1 MAVTSR
7 YRPPLFGYG
16 LGSTSTTPRQRVS
29 AASATVLSAVVADA
43 AGLDLVSLSDHPYR
57 GERLDA
63 YATLG
68 VILGRTERVGA
79 FANVTNLPTRPA
91 PILARTI
98 ASLSALSGGRVVL
111 GIGAGGSWD
120 HAAAFGATRRTPGEA
135 VRAMDEAIRVVRAL
149 CGGDGPLT
157 FRGEFYQLTDID
169 PAPVPAPP
177 IWTGSVGPKSL
188 EVTGRLAD
196 GWIVPLAADWRSSRY
211 RECRPL
217 IDQAAAAAGRAPAEI
232 IDVYNVPGAITDR
245 HLASTRDEADRWIG
259 GSIGQWVTELTEAV
273 VDHGAGAIMFHPAD
287 DPKLHPGLWP
297 CGNALELWSEEIVP
311 AVREAVGKAQ
321 NRVLQDTS
329 PPAGPQSS
337 DTKLLDSGAWNI

>member
-1 MAVTSR
+1 MTAGSTD
-7 YRPPLFGYG
+7 RPPLFGYG

-29 AASATVLSAVVADA
+29 EASATLQAAVAADA

-63 YATLG
+63 YASLG

-91 PILARTI
+91 PLLARTI
-98 ASLSALSGGRVVL
+98 TSLSALSGGRVVL

-120 HAAAFGATRRTPGEA
+120 HAVAFGAGRRTPAEA

-149 CGGDGPLT
+149 CRGGDAVSPAEPVT
-157 FRGEFYQLTDID
+157 FPGEFYQLADID

-177 IWTGSVGPKSL
+177 IWTGSVGRRSL

-196 GWIVPLAADWRSSRY
+196 GWIVPLAADWRSARY

-217 IDQAAAAAGRAPAEI
+217 IDKAAAVAGRAPAEI
-232 IDVYNVPGAITDR
+232 IDVYNVPGAITGR
-245 HLASTRDEADRWIG
+245 PVPSTRDEAGRWIG
-259 GSIGQWVTELTEAV
+259 GSVGQWVAELTEAV
-273 VDHGAGAIMFHPAD
+273 VDYGAGVIMFHPAD

-311 AVREAVGKAQ
+311 AVREAVAKIQ
-321 NRVLQDTS
+321 KRVL
-329 PPAGPQSS
+329 
-337 DTKLLDSGAWNI
+337 

>member
-1 MAVTSR
+1 MNAVGTDR
-7 YRPPLFGYG
+7 LPLFGYG
-16 LGSTSTTPRQRVS
+16 LGSTSTTPRQRLDG
-29 AASATVLSAVVADA
+29 ALATLRSAVAADT
-43 AGLDLVSLSDHPYR
+43 AGLDLVSVSDHPYR

-63 YATLG
+63 YAAIG
-68 VILGRTERVGA
+68 VILGRTERIGA

-91 PILARTI
+91 PILARAI
-98 ASLSALSGGRVVL
+98 SSLSALSGGRVVL

-120 HAAAFGATRRTPGEA
+120 HAVAFGTARRTPGEA

-149 CGGDGPLT
+149 CGGGSALT
-157 FRGEFYQLTDID
+157 FPGEFYQLEDID

-177 IWTGSVGPKSL
+177 VWTGSVGRRSL

-196 GWIVPLAADWRSSRY
+196 GWIVPLAADWRSRRY

-217 IDQAAAAAGRAPAEI
+217 IDEAAAAAGRAPSDV

-245 HLASTRDEADRWIG
+245 PLASTRDEAGRWIG
-259 GSIGQWVTELTEAV
+259 GSVEQWVAELAEAV
-273 VDHGAGAIMFHPAD
+273 VDHGAGVIIFHPAD

-311 AVREAVGKAQ
+311 AVRKAVGKIQ
-321 NRVLQDTS
+321 NKVL
-329 PPAGPQSS
+329 
-337 DTKLLDSGAWNI
+337 

>member
-1 MAVTSR
+1 MAVTGGGQL
-7 YRPPLFGYG
+7 PLFGYG
-16 LGSTSTTPRQRVS
+16 LGSTSSTPRQRIS
-29 AASATVLSAVVADA
+29 EASATLRSAVAADA

-68 VILGRTERVGA
+68 VILGRTERVGV

-120 HAAAFGATRRTPGEA
+120 HAAAFGAGHRSPAAA
-135 VRAMDEAIRVVRAL
+135 VRAMDEAIRVTRAL
-149 CGGDGPLT
+149 CGGGGPLT
-157 FRGEFYQLTDID
+157 FPGEFYQLVDID
-169 PAPVPAPP
+169 PAPVAAPS
-177 IWTGSVGPKSL
+177 IWTGSVGRKSL

-196 GWIVPLAADWRSSRY
+196 GWIVPLAADWRSERY
-211 RECRPL
+211 RESRPL
-217 IDQAAAAAGRAPAEI
+217 IDQAAVAAGRDPSEI

-245 HLASTRDEADRWIG
+245 PLDATRDDAGRWIG
-259 GSIGQWVTELTEAV
+259 GSVAQWVTELTEAV
-273 VDHGAGAIMFHPAD
+273 TDYGAGVIMFHPAD

-297 CGNALELWSEEIVP
+297 CDNALARWSEEIVP
-311 AVREAVGKAQ
+311 GVREAVAKIQ
-321 NRVLQDTS
+321 NGIL
-329 PPAGPQSS
+329 
-337 DTKLLDSGAWNI
+337 

>member
-1 MAVTSR
+1 MTAAGT

-16 LGSTSTTPRQRVS
+16 LGSTSTTPRQRMDG
-29 AASATVLSAVVADA
+29 ASATLRSAVAADT
-43 AGLDLVSLSDHPYR
+43 AGLDLVSVSDHPYR

-68 VILGRTERVGA
+68 IILGRTERIGA

-91 PILARTI
+91 PVLARTI
-98 ASLSALSGGRVVL
+98 TSLSALSGGRVVL

-120 HAAAFGATRRTPGEA
+120 HAVAFGVRRRSPAEA

-149 CGGDGPLT
+149 CGGGGVLT
-157 FRGEFYQLTDID
+157 FPGEFYHLTDID

-177 IWTGSVGPKSL
+177 IWTGSVGRKSL

-217 IDQAAAAAGRAPAEI
+217 IDEAAVAAGRTPSEI
-232 IDVYNVPGAITDR
+232 INVYNVPGAITDR
-245 HLASTRDEADRWIG
+245 PLGSTRDEAGRWIG
-259 GSIGQWVTELTEAV
+259 GSVGQWVAELTEAV
-273 VDHGAGAIMFHPAD
+273 VDHGAGVIMFHPAD

-311 AVREAVGKAQ
+311 AVREAVGETQ
-321 NRVLQDTS
+321 NKVL
-329 PPAGPQSS
+329 
-337 DTKLLDSGAWNI
+337 